1 MISFC
6 KNKRVSKLKS
16 NWAIV
21 IFVSGVFLYA
31 VNVFSTSSSRYEIY
45 ESSQGVFLL
54 NKRDG
59 RVYKHGRIT
68 MKSGDLWE
76 EGWFEDPVKDRYES
90 AETFKLLAEHEAS
103 KKAK

>member
-16 NWAIV
+16 NWAIA
-21 IFVSGVFLYA
+21 IFFSAVLLYA
-31 VNVFSTSSSRYEIY
+31 VNVLSASLNKYELY

-54 NKRDG
+54 NKRHG
-59 RVYKHGRIT
+59 EVYKYGRIT

-76 EGWFEDPVKDRYES
+76 EGWFENPVKDRYETS
-90 AETFKLLAEHEAS
+90 ESFKLLAEHESS